1 MRFIGDASGS
11 GATGS
16 SSAAMVFLWSR
27 FSLLLLMVEFSNA
40 PIQAE
45 EPMWKMK
52 ASDIFL
58 S

>member
-1 MRFIGDASGS
+1 MWSIGDAGGS
-11 GATGS
+11 GGTGS
-16 SSAAMVFLWSR
+16 SSSIVVFLWSR
-27 FSLLLLMVEFSNA
+27 FSLLLLMVEFSNSL
-40 PIQAE
+40 IQAE